1 MLWLLIRRT
10 AFGLF
15 LESVGGN
22 PAAAKIV
29 GINARLIIYAAY
41 LISGF
46 CSGWAGIVLAADTHT
61 SDPVSIG
68 LYIELDAILAVVI
81 GGGSLAGGRVYLG
94 MTLLGVLV
102 IQALTTSILTSGLP
116 PEYNLVVKAV
126 VVIIVLLL
134 QSTNLRGRAVQRFR
148 EDEAMNEKYLP
159 LLATISVFVALFL
172 IGGFLYNNFLSTLV
186 LGDILA
192 DNAFIITAA
201 IGTTF
206 VILSGGIDLSVG
218 SMIGFVGVVI
228 ANLDL
233 AGWHPLVSAAMM
245 LAFGLAF
252 GALQG
257 LIIDFCEIQPF
268 IVTLAGL
275 FLLRGGCFMINLE
288 FGADSP
294 PVCRLVFG
302 PEHSSARGRR
312 VAQFGVVMLMALV
325 AAIAIAHFTRF
336 GANVYAIGG
345 DRTSATLMGV
355 PMRRTTVGIYALGG
369 FFSALGGVIYAFYTS
384 SGYPLAGTGNELT
397 AIASV
402 VLGGTML
409 TGGIGMV
416 AGTLFGGMIL
426 GLIATLIDFNGS
438 LNGAWIMI
446 ISGVL
451 LFIFIVMQRS
461 LVGSLRLRGAA

>member
-1 MLWLLIRRT
+1 
-10 AFGLF
+10 
-15 LESVGGN
+15 
-22 PAAAKIV
+22 
-29 GINARLIIYAAY
+29 
-41 LISGF
+41 
-46 CSGWAGIVLAADTHT
+46 
-61 SDPVSIG
+61 
-68 LYIELDAILAVVI
+68 
-81 GGGSLAGGRVYLG
+81 
-94 MTLLGVLV
+94 
-102 IQALTTSILTSGLP
+102 
-116 PEYNLVVKAV
+116 
-126 VVIIVLLL
+126 
-134 QSTNLRGRAVQRFR
+134 
-148 EDEAMNEKYLP
+148 MNEKYLP
-159 LLATISVFVALFL
+159 LLATIAVFVALFL
-172 IGGFLYNNFLSTLV
+172 VGGYLYNNFLTTQV

-228 ANLDL
+228 ANLDVI
-233 AGWHPLVSAAMM
+233 GWHPLASAALM
-245 LAFGLAF
+245 LAFGLLF

-275 FLLRGGCFMINLE
+275 FLLRGGCFMINL
-288 FGADSP
+288 DSV
-294 PVCRLVFG
+294 PVHHPFVEWFSSLSIPLPGEGVLR
-302 PEHSSARGRR
+302 SSA
-312 VAQFGVVMLMALV
+312 VVMLIALV
-325 AAIAIAHFTRF
+325 VAIGIAHFTGF

-345 DRTSATLMGV
+345 DKTSARLMGV
-355 PMRRTTVGIYALGG
+355 PIRRTMIGIYALGG
-369 FFSALGGVIYAFYTS
+369 FYSALGGVIYAFYTS

-426 GLIATLIDFNGS
+426 GLIATIIDFNGS